1 MVFTHIPS
9 STSVLL
15 FPFPSTLWMSVGFL
29 FIRSALNNMDQAPRS
44 ALIAAIVH
52 PRERTAVMGITSALR
67 TLAATSGPM
76 VTGFLAGSERFW
88 VAFVVGGACRLVYD
102 VGLWVLFVNV
112 KLHQHEEE
120 RRGEGRGGRD
130 VGAGERVGLG
140 DEEELLGGR
149 RLKDGDDDDDDDIN
163 ERRK

>member
-1 MVFTHIPS
+1 
-9 STSVLL
+9 
-15 FPFPSTLWMSVGFL
+15 MSVGLL

-112 KLHQHEEE
+112 KLHQHEED
-120 RRGEGRGGRD
+120 RGEEG
-130 VGAGERVGLG
+130 GAGERVGLG

-149 RLKDGDDDDDDDIN
+149 RLKDGDGDDDDDIN

>member
-1 MVFTHIPS
+1 
-9 STSVLL
+9 
-15 FPFPSTLWMSVGFL
+15 
-29 FIRSALNNMDQAPRS
+29 
-44 ALIAAIVH
+44 
-52 PRERTAVMGITSALR
+52 
-67 TLAATSGPM
+67 M

-120 RRGEGRGGRD
+120 RGVEGGGGRV
-130 VGAGERVGLG
+130 VGVGERVGLG

-149 RLKDGDDDDDDDIN
+149 RLKDGNGDDDDIN

>member
-1 MVFTHIPS
+1 
-9 STSVLL
+9 
-15 FPFPSTLWMSVGFL
+15 MSVGLL

-120 RRGEGRGGRD
+120 RREEGGGVRD

-149 RLKDGDDDDDDDIN
+149 RLKDGSGDDDIN

>member
-1 MVFTHIPS
+1 
-9 STSVLL
+9 
-15 FPFPSTLWMSVGFL
+15 MSVGLL

-120 RRGEGRGGRD
+120 RRVEGGGVRD
-130 VGAGERVGLG
+130 VGVGERVGLG

-149 RLKDGDDDDDDDIN
+149 RLKDGDDGDDDDGIN

>member
-1 MVFTHIPS
+1 
-9 STSVLL
+9 
-15 FPFPSTLWMSVGFL
+15 
-29 FIRSALNNMDQAPRS
+29 
-44 ALIAAIVH
+44 
-52 PRERTAVMGITSALR
+52 MGITSALR

-120 RRGEGRGGRD
+120 RREEGGGVRD
-130 VGAGERVGLG
+130 VGVGERVGLG

-149 RLKDGDDDDDDDIN
+149 RLKDGSGDDDDDGIN